1 MSIRSGLLP
10 SQTINDFREIQII
23 LEHEYSNSIVKNH
36 SCPRVIDSVNL
47 RMLVE
52 KLKNEE
58 ISIIESHVVDN
69 LEYSIVFSANEDE
82 TTKITVCFQ
91 EDQILKTKLT
101 IVKKHE
107 KIRLQSFWDVWMSN
121 SSFRDQIMGSSDPN
135 EEKWRLCNKYNYK
148 IATTFM
154 PIYAKTIYQ
163 YFGNPKIVLDPC
175 SGLGDRMLGAEV
187 SEIEKYIGF
196 DPNANLRPG
205 YSNMMSFLGH
215 SVVELSS
222 EYMRFSNSYE
232 IHTQP
237 FEIGAQYLSSNS
249 VDFIFTSPPFFDYE
263 VYDTSNP
270 VYDNWLSDFYEPL
283 FIQCERSLKP
293 NCYACI
299 YINDTSSGKI
309 ETFLKERVERICNLI
324 LETKRI
330 GFQGIWSK
338 KIRKIWV
345 FKKV

>member
-82 TTKITVCFQ
+82 TSKITVCFQ

-163 YFGNPKIVLDPC
+163 YFGNPMFQQTDSNFELRLIYQPLVPFYPQRHILIHLVQNLKNLYPNPH
-175 SGLGDRMLGAEV
+175 EV
-187 SEIEKYIGF
+187 TTLVGKYHPF
-196 DPNANLRPG
+196 Q
-205 YSNMMSFLGH
+205 SFL
-215 SVVELSS
+215 
-222 EYMRFSNSYE
+222 
-232 IHTQP
+232 
-237 FEIGAQYLSSNS
+237 
-249 VDFIFTSPPFFDYE
+249 
-263 VYDTSNP
+263 
-270 VYDNWLSDFYEPL
+270 
-283 FIQCERSLKP
+283 
-293 NCYACI
+293 
-299 YINDTSSGKI
+299 
-309 ETFLKERVERICNLI
+309 
-324 LETKRI
+324 
-330 GFQGIWSK
+330 
-338 KIRKIWV
+338 
-345 FKKV
+345 